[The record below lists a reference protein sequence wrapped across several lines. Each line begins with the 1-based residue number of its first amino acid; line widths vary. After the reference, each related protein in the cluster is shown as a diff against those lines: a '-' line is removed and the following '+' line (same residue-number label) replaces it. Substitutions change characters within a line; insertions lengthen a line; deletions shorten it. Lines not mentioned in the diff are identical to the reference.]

1 MMRNEETPVAFSHPR
16 GGVNRKRC
24 WERIAE
30 EANACGKATGYADVG
45 TAGWMVVA
53 PVGVKML

>member
-1 MMRNEETPVAFSHPR
+1 MRR
-16 GGVNRKRC
+16 

-45 TAGWMVVA
+45 TAGWRVEA
-53 PVGVKML
+53 PVGVNML